1 MRIAFCL
8 RRHHRAAAA
17 GILLLLTAMVI
28 GVAACDGDGGDTY
41 QLAISSATGGAVIA
55 PGAGTFAYDAG
66 MVVQLVATPDEGYEF
81 RSWTGDTEGIADP
94 NAAST
99 TITMNG
105 NYAIVANFQTE
116 GGEVPDGGGSNGGGP
131 DEGGPY
137 S

>member
-41 QLAISSATGGAVIA
+41 QLAISSATGGSIA
-55 PGAGTFAYDAG
+55 TPGPGTFTYNVG
-66 MVVQLVATPDEGYEF
+66 MVVQLLAAPDDGYQF
-81 RSWTGDTEGIADP
+81 LSWTGDVTSVANP